1 MRRDQQT
8 AQVVASADLWRGTRA
23 RPTSVPAWCGG
34 VVLVR
39 HRHYFF
45 CALRAHMGEFW
56 HGIISWHYIMMF
68 RPSSISYHMIFDM
81 TMI

>member
-1 MRRDQQT
+1 MAWDART
-8 AQVVASADLWRGTRA
+8 AQVSQPGVA
-23 RPTSVPAWCGG
+23 

-39 HRHYFF
+39 RRHYFF